1 MWNSTPEPGPSTPKI
16 EMKYRLQGISTLSI
30 ARFGCLLGWIVTI
43 IPSLTCGLA
52 LWAISAAIRNW
63 LEGLENL
70 NLDVLGFEYSVD
82 LIDLLQLGDFLT
94 TLQTLAGRAL
104 PLLLALVIV
113 AGILGGALV
122 ALTLILL
129 GWGYNLVAW
138 LTGGLEVRLQEIP
151 APPALPSD
159 GNRAITPPPV
169 GHDEG

>member
-1 MWNSTPEPGPSTPKI
+1 
-16 EMKYRLQGISTLSI
+16 MKYRLQGISTLSI

-52 LWAISAAIRNW
+52 LWGILAAIRNW

-82 LIDLLQLGDFLT
+82 LIELLQLGELLT
-94 TLQTLAGRAL
+94 TLQSLAGRSL
-104 PLLLALVIV
+104 PLLFALVIV
-113 AGILGGALV
+113 VGILGGALV

-138 LTGGLEVRLQEIP
+138 LTGGLEVQLQEIP
-151 APPALPSD
+151 TPPALPSD

>member
-1 MWNSTPEPGPSTPKI
+1 
-16 EMKYRLQGISTLSI
+16 MKYRLQGISTLSI

-43 IPSLTCGLA
+43 IPSLTCGLV
-52 LWAISAAIRNW
+52 LWGILAAIRNW

-70 NLDVLGFEYSVD
+70 DLDVLGFEYSVD
-82 LIDLLQLGDFLT
+82 LIELLQLGEFLT
-94 TLQTLAGRAL
+94 TLQTLAGRAS

-113 AGILGGALV
+113 VGILGGALV

-138 LTGGLEVRLQEIP
+138 LTGGLEVQLQEIP
-151 APPALPSD
+151 TLAALPSD
-159 GNRAITPPPV
+159 DDKAITPPPV

>member
-1 MWNSTPEPGPSTPKI
+1 
-16 EMKYRLQGISTLSI
+16 MKYRLQGISTLSI

-43 IPSLTCGLA
+43 IPSLTCGLV
-52 LWAISAAIRNW
+52 LWGILGAIRNW

-70 NLDVLGFEYSVD
+70 DLDVLGFEYSVD
-82 LIDLLQLGDFLT
+82 LIELLQLGEFLA

-113 AGILGGALV
+113 VGILGGALV

-138 LTGGLEVRLQEIP
+138 LTGGLEVQLQEIP
-151 APPALPSD
+151 TLPALPSD
-159 GNRAITPPPV
+159 DDKAITPHPV

>member
-1 MWNSTPEPGPSTPKI
+1 
-16 EMKYRLQGISTLSI
+16 MKYRLQGISTLSI

-43 IPSLTCGLA
+43 IPSLTCGLV
-52 LWAISAAIRNW
+52 LWGILAAIRNW

-70 NLDVLGFEYSVD
+70 DLDVLGFEYSVD
-82 LIDLLQLGDFLT
+82 LIELLQLGEFLA

-113 AGILGGALV
+113 VGILGGALV

-138 LTGGLEVRLQEIP
+138 LTGGVEVQLQEIP
-151 APPALPSD
+151 TLPAPPSD
-159 GNRAITPPPV
+159 DDKVISPPPV
-169 GHDEG
+169 RRDEG